1 MKFIIATIIIFITA
15 FIGTLYAIIKTVG
28 EYDKAEEE
36 QLRREY
42 FYPDEEEPNENQQ

>member
-1 MKFIIATIIIFITA
+1 MKFIIATIIIFGIA

-36 QLRREY
+36 RLRRKY
-42 FYPDEEEPNENQQ
+42 FYPDGEEPNENQQ